1 MVLVNITIF
10 RNNKFDGTNSR
21 ALLLSSA
28 SAYSGISETDLLLS
42 HGRGKKPY
50 FFSHPEIHFSLSH
63 SEKLFSCAFSSVSV
77 GHDVQYPRGNI
88 SVERIAGRY
97 FCENERKLL
106 GNGFDFFE
114 LWCRKEAVVKLSGEG
129 IGSWRSFSLC
139 DSSEDIF
146 ISGNRNI
153 YIKTID
159 NTNVSGFSSAI
170 ACYDDFEFNIKY
182 I

>member
-1 MVLVNITIF
+1 MVKITIF
-10 RNNKFDGTNSR
+10 RSEEFDGGNSR
-21 ALLLSSA
+21 ALLFASV
-28 SAYSGISETDLLLS
+28 SAYSGISEADFILS
-42 HGRGKKPY
+42 HERGKKPY
-50 FFSHPEIHFSLSH
+50 FLSHPDIHFSLSH
-63 SEKLFSCAFSSVSV
+63 SGKLLSCAFSSVPV

-88 SVERIAGRY
+88 STERIAGRY

-114 LWCRKEAVVKLSGEG
+114 LWCRKEAMVKLSGEG

-146 ISGNRNI
+146 LSETGKVR
-153 YIKTID
+153 IKTTD
-159 NTNVSGFSSAI
+159 KTGVSGFSSAV
-170 ACYDDFEFNIKY
+170 ACYDDFELTFKY